1 MMQKLICVG
10 SEYGFTIG
18 KEYSIIEWLD
28 TCYNKE
34 KILIENDF
42 GDVVTHK
49 LNEFVITMSSPSDIW
64 VEYTD
69 ESKDGLTNGKYYNLL
84 DRGKASLQD
93 EFYYFL
99 DDDNKF
105 IGAWRGRRFKDVTKL
120 KSRNDKL
127 NNILSEH

>member
-1 MMQKLICVG
+1 MIQKLICVG

-18 KEYSIIEWLD
+18 KEYSIIEWFPMLK
-28 TCYNKE
+28 KE
-34 KILIENDF
+34 QILIENDF
-42 GDVVTHK
+42 GNVIRHK
-49 LNEFVITMSSPSDIW
+49 LNEFVITMLSPSDIW
-64 VEYTD
+64 VEYID

-105 IGAWRGRRFKDVTKL
+105 IGARRGRRFKDVTKL